1 MRKVLLGL
9 LAATALVSTTSAQET
24 LTPEPGKRIV
34 EVMFILDT
42 TGSMAPLIEGAKRKI
57 WSIATAIVDQN
68 PGADVRMGLVAYRDI
83 GDEYVT
89 KAFPITSDIQGLY
102 GELLSL
108 KAQGGRDWPE
118 SVNEALDTGVART
131 SWTSSRAADR
141 ILFLVGDAPPHMDY
155 AQDRKYPEVLE
166 IARQKGIIV
175 NAVQAGDAPDT
186 ERAWRTIAQLGQG
199 RYIPI
204 PQDGGQVSIIE
215 TPFDREIIELQIEIN
230 RTILPYGTPQRR
242 SEIERKAGSLAAAPA
257 PTASDMASYMQ
268 KSSKGR
274 EAVTGGGDL
283 VGDVAAGRSQVASV
297 PVAQLPEPLQGLS
310 PDMRAMKVEESIRQ
324 RAALSAGMEEL
335 VRKRDAYV
343 AKAQASAPARA
354 DAFDEAVKTA
364 LRAQLKK

>member
-1 MRKVLLGL
+1 
-9 LAATALVSTTSAQET
+9 
-24 LTPEPGKRIV
+24 
-34 EVMFILDT
+34 
-42 TGSMAPLIEGAKRKI
+42 
-57 WSIATAIVDQN
+57 
-68 PGADVRMGLVAYRDI
+68 
-83 GDEYVT
+83 
-89 KAFPITSDIQGLY
+89 
-102 GELLSL
+102 
-108 KAQGGRDWPE
+108 
-118 SVNEALDTGVART
+118 
-131 SWTSSRAADR
+131 
-141 ILFLVGDAPPHMDY
+141 
-155 AQDRKYPEVLE
+155 LE